1 MITFSEAY
9 TSLGPDVEAIAEL
22 LDIDADEADRL
33 VNAEMDK
40 RYAQQSIKEFW
51 REENARKLSEIMEA
65 RL

>member
-22 LDIDADEADRL
+22 LDISPEEADRR
-33 VNAEMDK
+33 VNAEMDQ
-40 RYAQQSIKEFW
+40 RYARQSSKEFW
-51 REENARKLSEIMEA
+51 RQENARKLSEIMEA